1 MQPTDRSSFGKAGGR
16 KKRFVIPQRGNN
28 RARLGIQRSAT
39 DMFVRQAVSTLLVR
53 ISYLSQRP
61 TVSVPRLAT
70 RSTATPSLVRLLS
83 TDTRSKIEK
92 AVREDPLVVFMKGSP
107 EMPQCGFS
115 RAVLQIL
122 QVQGVKPDLVA
133 TYNCL
138 EDQELRDGIK
148 EFSDWPTIPQVYING
163 EFVGGCDIMLNSM
176 WDRRLTE
183 VHQSGELESMLQKAG
198 LLLDPASD
206 QPKSQ

>member
-1 MQPTDRSSFGKAGGR
+1 M
-16 KKRFVIPQRGNN
+16 
-28 RARLGIQRSAT
+28 
-39 DMFVRQAVSTLLVR
+39 
-53 ISYLSQRP
+53 
-61 TVSVPRLAT
+61 
-70 RSTATPSLVRLLS
+70 PSLVRLLS
-83 TDTRSKIEK
+83 TETRQKIEK
-92 AVREDPLVVFMKGSP
+92 AVHEDPLVVFMKGSP

-163 EFVGGCDIMLNSM
+163 EFVGGCDIMLNSTQQ
-176 WDRRLTE
+176 RTLTT
-183 VHQSGELESMLQKAG
+183 VHQSGELEAMLQKAG
-198 LLLDPASD
+198 LLQDAPSEK
-206 QPKSQ
+206 PKAE

>member
-1 MQPTDRSSFGKAGGR
+1 M
-16 KKRFVIPQRGNN
+16 
-28 RARLGIQRSAT
+28 
-39 DMFVRQAVSTLLVR
+39 
-53 ISYLSQRP
+53 
-61 TVSVPRLAT
+61 
-70 RSTATPSLVRLLS
+70 PSLMRLLS
-83 TDTRSKIEK
+83 TETRQKIEK
-92 AVREDPLVVFMKGSP
+92 AVHEDPLVVFMKGSP

-163 EFVGGCDIMLNSM
+163 EFVGGCDIMLNST
-176 WDRRLTE
+176 RSHTLTT
-183 VHQSGELESMLQKAG
+183 VHQSGELEAMLQKAG
-198 LLLDPASD
+198 LLQDAPGEK
-206 QPKSQ
+206 PKAE

>member
-1 MQPTDRSSFGKAGGR
+1 
-16 KKRFVIPQRGNN
+16 
-28 RARLGIQRSAT
+28 
-39 DMFVRQAVSTLLVR
+39 MFVRQAASTFL
-53 ISYLSQRP
+53 RP
-61 TVSVPRLAT
+61 SLAVPRVAAH
-70 RSTATPSLVRLLS
+70 SAITPSLVRLLS
-83 TDTRSKIEK
+83 TQTRTKIQN
-92 AVREDPLVVFMKGSP
+92 AVKEDPLVVFMKGSP

-163 EFVGGCDIMLNSM
+163 EFVGGCDIMLNM
-176 WDRRLTE
+176 
-183 VHQSGELESMLQKAG
+183 HQTGELESMLQKAG
-198 LLLDPASD
+198 LLIDAAGED
-206 QPKSQ
+206 KPKAE

>member
-1 MQPTDRSSFGKAGGR
+1 
-16 KKRFVIPQRGNN
+16 
-28 RARLGIQRSAT
+28 
-39 DMFVRQAVSTLLVR
+39 MFVRQAAATLL
-53 ISYLSQRP
+53 RP
-61 TVSVPRLAT
+61 TTAVPRLAA
-70 RSTATPSLVRLLS
+70 RAPAMPSLMRLLS
-83 TDTRSKIEK
+83 TETRQKIEK
-92 AVREDPLVVFMKGSP
+92 AVHEDPLVVFMKGSP

-163 EFVGGCDIMLNSM
+163 EFVGGCDIMLNM
-176 WDRRLTE
+176 
-183 VHQSGELESMLQKAG
+183 HQSGELEAMLQKAG
-198 LLLDPASD
+198 LLQDAPGEK
-206 QPKSQ
+206 PKAE